1 MTFDPERTYRVA
13 CLYHSL
19 LGLDAI
25 KPLTDWAAGH
35 SELLPPLDAARPA
48 KNLVLQVCFREI
60 WTLLGA
66 FEDIDVDRTDDIT
79 RDELHAALAVL
90 FGIDPSDL
98 SDDLVDDTMRT
109 FDCNADGCVTRAEY
123 EACIAAIRS
132 NRLDLGAED
141 AWAVRYLWPE
151 PPRQGRRKILF

>member
-1 MTFDPERTYRVA
+1 MHGEPFDPERTYCVA

-48 KNLVLQVCFREI
+48 KNLMLQVCFREM
-60 WTLLGA
+60 WTRCSAPLRT

-98 SDDLVDDTMRT
+98 SDDLVDDR
-109 FDCNADGCVTRAEY
+109 
-123 EACIAAIRS
+123 
-132 NRLDLGAED
+132 
-141 AWAVRYLWPE
+141 
-151 PPRQGRRKILF
+151 